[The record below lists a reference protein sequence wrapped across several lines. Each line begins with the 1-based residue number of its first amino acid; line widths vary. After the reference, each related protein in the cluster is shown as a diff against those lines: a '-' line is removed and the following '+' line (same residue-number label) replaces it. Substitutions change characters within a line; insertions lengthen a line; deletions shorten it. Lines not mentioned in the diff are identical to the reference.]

1 MSRSSLGRSFI
12 AIFVA
17 SIFTVSVNAQ
27 TPAATPTD
35 PDKKPIKAKVE
46 SNNAFKR
53 WVAEDAGPIITDAEK
68 RAYLALTTDEEREN
82 FIQDFWNRRD
92 PTPDTEENEYREAY
106 YERTTYANEHFAS
119 GIPGSKTDRGRIYI
133 RWGKPDEVESH
144 PSGGAYDKASY
155 EGGGSATTYPFER
168 WFYRHLDG
176 VGDGIEIEFVDQTG
190 SGEYRLAS
198 DLNEKIMI
206 VGPRQQTDAIA
217 SYLREQDRPF
227 NVIDRFK
234 NLNSPPPIKYSGL
247 PGTKIET
254 GVLGPNPIG
263 LDLQIGFFSQSDDRV
278 VTTFTVQTNNKDLK
292 FESVGGLETAM
303 LNVVGRLSSVAGRP
317 AGSFED
323 SVTTSATTDELT
335 SVKDRR
341 SIYQRVVPMSP
352 GIYRAD
358 VMVRDVRTGNIGVV
372 KMGFTVPKYDPKKL
386 STSSLVLATTLR
398 PTDSTEIG
406 NRFVVG
412 NMKLVPNLSGIYKP
426 GQPVGVYMQVYN
438 AGTDETTLRPSV
450 DVEYVVLKD
459 GKQISSTTED
469 WNGLSDSSQRL
480 TLSRLLPTEGLKPGD
495 YEVKIIAKD
504 RVSGQKVENTAGF
517 TVAK

>member
-1 MSRSSLGRSFI
+1 MSRSSIRRSFI
-12 AIFVA
+12 AIFAA
-17 SIFTVSVNAQ
+17 SIFTVSGNPQ
-27 TPAATPTD
+27 TPAPTPTD
-35 PDKKPIKAKVE
+35 PNKKPIKAKVE
-46 SNNAFKR
+46 TNDAFKKWLAEDVSGFITGPERNAFLK
-53 WVAEDAGPIITDAEK
+53 
-68 RAYLALTTDEEREN
+68 LTTDEEREN
-82 FIQDFWNRRD
+82 FIAEFWRRRD
-92 PTPDTEENEYREAY
+92 PTPDTEENEFRDAY
-106 YERTTYANEHFAS
+106 YERIAYANEHFSS
-119 GIPGSKTDRGRIYI
+119 GIPGRKTDRGQIYI

-190 SGEYRLAS
+190 NGEYRLAS
-198 DLNEKIMI
+198 DLNEKDMTL
-206 VGPRQQTDAIA
+206 GPPQYTEANA
-217 SYLREQDRPF
+217 SYLREQDIPF
-227 NVIDRFK
+227 NVQERNR
-234 NLNSPPPIKYSGL
+234 NLNSPPPIKYSDI
-247 PGTKIET
+247 PGTQIEG
-254 GVLGPNPIG
+254 GVVGPNPIG
-263 LDLQIGFFSQSDDRV
+263 FDLRIDYFRQSDERV
-278 VTTFTVQTNNKDLK
+278 ITTFTVQTNNKDLK

-323 SVTTSATTDELT
+323 SVTTNATSDELT
-335 SVKDRR
+335 SVKDRK

-358 VMVRDVRTGNIGVV
+358 IIVRDVRTGNVGVV
-372 KMGFTVPKYDPKKL
+372 KMGFTVPRYDPKKL
-386 STSSLVLATTLR
+386 ATSSLVLATTLR

-406 NRFVVG
+406 NRFVLG
-412 NMKLVPNLSGIYKP
+412 NIKLVPNLSGIYKP

-459 GKQISSTTED
+459 GKQISNTTED

-480 TLSRLLPTEGLKPGD
+480 TLSRLLPTEGLRPGN